1 MKAGQNIMKIQ
12 TDRVAYYFPTPKRL
26 VEFIKKNGDRIH
38 VPDNMRMV
46 YGVYASTTFNF
57 WFRDT
62 DGLYHWAYSSV
73 DWYLSHNYKVIMYA
87 KQRTE

>member
-1 MKAGQNIMKIQ
+1 MKIQ
-12 TDRVAYYFPTPKRL
+12 TDRVAYYFPTSKSL

-46 YGVYASTTFNF
+46 YGVYASPAFNF

-62 DGLYHWAYSSV
+62 DGLYHWAHSSV
-73 DWYLSHNYKVIMYA
+73 GWYLSHNYKVIMYA

>member
-1 MKAGQNIMKIQ
+1 MKAGQNIMRIQ

-38 VPDNMRMV
+38 VPDNMRLV
-46 YGVYASTTFNF
+46 YGVDANTTFNF
-57 WFRDT
+57 WFCDT
-62 DGLYHWAYSSV
+62 DGLYHWGYCFV